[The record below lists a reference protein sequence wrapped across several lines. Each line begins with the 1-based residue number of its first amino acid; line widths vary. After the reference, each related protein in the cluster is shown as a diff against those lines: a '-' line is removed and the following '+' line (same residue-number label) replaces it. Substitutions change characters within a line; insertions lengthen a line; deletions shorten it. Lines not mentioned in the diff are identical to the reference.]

1 MQRDV
6 WRVAHHPT
14 IVTGR
19 PRWNVKESA
28 GAEFVD
34 RAVFHGCSRAA
45 GEHHAN
51 MLHVA
56 ARRAHTGS
64 DMHGPFP
71 SRLIRSAAD
80 GHATDANKFE
90 FSFFECSYFVRV
102 FKALQNSFKHRYSS
116 VASQIW
122 GTTTIILV

>member
-1 MQRDV
+1 MQRHV

-19 PRWNVKESA
+19 PGWNVKESA
-28 GAEFVD
+28 GAEFMN
-34 RAVFHGCSRAA
+34 RAVFHGSSRAA

-51 MLHVA
+51 VFDVA
-56 ARRAHTGS
+56 ARGAHTRS

-80 GHATDANKFE
+80 GHAADADEFK
-90 FSFFECSYFVRV
+90 FSFFECSYFIGL
-102 FKALQNSFKHRYSS
+102 FEMFQNGIK
-116 VASQIW
+116 
-122 GTTTIILV
+122 